1 MRALLIFCPLLL
13 SAALLSAAVGRES
26 PMVGGWSP
34 IKNLGD
40 PHVREIANF
49 AVEEH
54 DKQAGENQILIKVLS
69 GETQVVSGVN
79 YRLVIKVADGD
90 ALEDFEVIVWDK
102 PWAKFRKLTSF
113 RPIKHQSKP

>member
-1 MRALLIFCPLLL
+1 MGCWVPAECSL
-13 SAALLSAAVGRES
+13 SRRLSPS
-26 PMVGGWSP
+26 PSTVGGWSP

-54 DKQAGENQILIKVLS
+54 DKQAGENQILIKVLR
-69 GETQVVSGVN
+69 GETQIVSGVN

-113 RPIKHQSKP
+113 RPIKHQRKP